1 MPGTTVQQ
9 LMLPLLWQ
17 LKVVLAGHPKQV
29 LLCHVPRIQPQHLL
43 SDACATTGIPQRHL
57 PFSAVTGSWTVQHPA
72 KQWQLQQV
80 VSNII
85 IGEHQGLLLL
95 LLVVVVVVVLDITTR
110 QPVRRTQRGTDAPD

>member
-17 LKVVLAGHPKQV
+17 LKAVLAGHPKQV
-29 LLCHVPRIQPQHLL
+29 LLCHVPKIQPRHSL
-43 SDACATTGIPQRHL
+43 SDAYATTGIPQRHL

-80 VSNII
+80 GSNII

-95 LLVVVVVVVLDITTR
+95 LVVVVLDITMR
-110 QPVRRTQRGTDAPD
+110 QLV